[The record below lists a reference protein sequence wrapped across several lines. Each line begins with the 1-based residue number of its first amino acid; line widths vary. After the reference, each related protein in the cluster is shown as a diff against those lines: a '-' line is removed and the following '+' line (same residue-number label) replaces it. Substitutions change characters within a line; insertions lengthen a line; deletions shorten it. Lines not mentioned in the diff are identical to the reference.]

1 MSPGPMVMAAVIASA
16 TAMAFLYVIAR
27 CLAREERMIDLRFR
41 IEKRE
46 REIETVLRSR
56 KNS

>member
-1 MSPGPMVMAAVIASA
+1 MSPGPIVLAAVIASA

-27 CLAREERMIDLRFR
+27 GLAREERMIDLRFR